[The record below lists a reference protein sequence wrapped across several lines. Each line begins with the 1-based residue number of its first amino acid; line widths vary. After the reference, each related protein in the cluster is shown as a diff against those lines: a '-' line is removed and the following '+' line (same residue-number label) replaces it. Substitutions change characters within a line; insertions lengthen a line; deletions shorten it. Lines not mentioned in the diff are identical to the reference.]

1 MGWTNPRTWVAGEIP
16 TAQQFNTHVRDNL
29 AFLKERVQAGTT
41 EITPVANVP
50 TSVIVTFPIPFASPP
65 RVIISPASTVI
76 GTTVLGVGADEETN
90 TQFRATVLRT
100 NTTLTGVRWLATQLD
115 A

>member
-1 MGWTNPRTWVAGEIP
+1 MGWTTPRTWVAGEIP
-16 TAQQFNTHVRDNL
+16 TANRLNLHVRDNL
-29 AFLKERVQAGTT
+29 RFLKERVQAGTT

-50 TSVIVTFPIPFASPP
+50 TSVTVTFPVPFASPP

-76 GTTVLGVGADEETN
+76 GSAVLGVGADSETN
-90 TQFRATVLRT
+90 TSFRATVLRT